1 MSHLAIF
8 ALGPLRIELDGQPIQ
23 TSRHKA
29 LALLVYLAVCQEK
42 QSRAVLSALLWPD
55 YSQEKAFAYL
65 RRALWEL
72 HSLLGD
78 GWLKAD
84 RQEIWLNQQANI
96 FLDVDEFL
104 SHLEV
109 IKQHNHPITTVCHEC
124 LAHLNTAALLY
135 RGDFLAGFSLRDSPG
150 FEDWQLF
157 QCEELRQA
165 YASALQ
171 RLTNLLYQG
180 AAFIQAIAYAQRWL
194 ALDNTNEEAHRLLM
208 KIFGSSGQRYL
219 AIRQYKECERV
230 LQAELGV
237 FPEPMTLD
245 LYESISL
252 GKFAKPTEVLSD
264 RAEMLER
271 QTFEPGPAV
280 RLLEEITPNKDSSL
294 ADNLPTRATVFVGRE
309 KEISCISAMLSDTS
323 CWLLSLL
330 GPGGI
335 GKTRLALE
343 VGRRIS
349 ADFPQGVCFISL
361 SMVEAECSIAP
372 AMARALG
379 LIFRQNGLNPEEQL
393 LNFLSEKRL
402 LLILD
407 SFEQLV
413 PWASWL
419 ERIHAYAPEIK
430 LLVTSRHRLALR
442 GEKVMEVKG
451 LEFPQDQSEITE
463 TVPGEAFRHYS
474 ALELFQQAARRSQVT
489 FQPSAQDISAI
500 IQIARRLEGM
510 PLGLE
515 LAATWLNAI
524 TCQDISA
531 EIIRSLDILES
542 TQRNIT
548 ERQRSIKAVF
558 DHSWKLLSRREQTIL
573 PRLAVFRGSFSH
585 QAAKQVA
592 GASLRDLSGLV
603 DKSLVRRAPNG
614 RFDLHDLLGQYC
626 ARILESDPTDSQ
638 ETRWRHCAFYS
649 TRLSEWNEQLR
660 SVKQGQ
666 VLLEI
671 ETDLENCQAAW
682 EWAVSQAQL
691 AQMEQA
697 IDGLGMYYL
706 RRARFGEG
714 QDIFKK
720 ANHSIRDPA
729 SQVDNQSHPYLSAR
743 LLIWQAAFSMNRET
757 FEEANQLL
765 HESQLILDDP
775 DLDQY
780 KVMPQRIFGL
790 TIQALLANLHY
801 DSASLLVLYD
811 QVFRLSREFTG
822 KVPRCLIFFW
832 RFLMGGGAVS
842 KELYLQIEESLADVR
857 QSGDPFEIGC
867 TLFVL
872 GIAELYHYYRLE
884 KAEPLLT
891 ESCKNF
897 QLVEDPSTQ
906 GMIFMTLG
914 YLLLVQGKF
923 EDYYALKR
931 RELEIYQN
939 LGDSRMVGKAY
950 AEIGEVYC
958 HLGKYHEAED
968 QIRRG
973 LALLKGRSDYEYAL
987 RHRYLGDALL
997 ALGKDVEAREAYQ
1010 LSYQFFQSV
1019 DDKGWMMTALTGL
1032 SRTEY
1037 GLGDRSSA
1045 WRHARQALQLYS
1057 ETRLYTFFVYF
1068 TLADVAILLADGG
1081 ECLRAMELC
1090 NLVTQQGYLAQSQWF
1105 TDLFKKEI
1113 DEAVSRLTKEEQ
1125 AVVKS
1130 SSHTMNLSRFI
1141 DDFLADLLLV

>member
-8 ALGPLRIELDGQPIQ
+8 ALGPLRIELDGQPVQ

-29 LALLVYLAVCQEK
+29 LALLVHLARCPEK
-42 QSRAVLSALLWPD
+42 RSRAVLSALLWPD

-72 HSLLGD
+72 HSLLGE
-78 GWLKAD
+78 GWLEAD

-104 SHLEV
+104 SHLAV
-109 IKQHNHPITTVCHEC
+109 IKQHNHPITTVCQEC
-124 LAHLNTAALLY
+124 LAHLNNVALLY
-135 RGDFLAGFSLRDSPG
+135 RGDFLAGFSLRDCPS
-150 FEDWQLF
+150 FEDWQFF
-157 QCEELRQA
+157 QCQELQQA

-180 AAFIQAIAYAQRWL
+180 GAFTEAIAFARRWL
-194 ALDNTNEEAHRLLM
+194 ALDNFNEEAHRLLM
-208 KIFGSSGQRYL
+208 KIYYRSGQRHL

-237 FPEPMTLD
+237 VPEPMTIA

-252 GKFAKPTEVLSD
+252 GKFAKKSERLSN
-264 RAEMLER
+264 RAKMLEQ
-271 QTFEPGPAV
+271 QTPEPGLTV
-280 RLLEEITPNKDSSL
+280 KLLEEIAPTKESRL
-294 ADNLPTRATVFVGRE
+294 ADYLPTRATVFVGRE
-309 KEISCISAMLSDTS
+309 KEISCISTLLSDPS

-349 ADFPQGVCFISL
+349 ANFPQGVCFISL
-361 SMVEAECSIAP
+361 SMVAAERSIAP
-372 AMARALG
+372 AMARGLG
-379 LIFRQNGLNPEEQL
+379 LIFRQNGLTPEEQL

-413 PWASWL
+413 PWATWL
-419 ERIHAYAPEIK
+419 ERIHAHAPDIK
-430 LLVTSRHRLALR
+430 LLVTSRHRLALQ
-442 GEKVMEVKG
+442 GEKSMEVKG
-451 LEFPQDQSEITE
+451 LDFPKDQAEIIE
-463 TVPGEAFRHYS
+463 TAPDEAFQRFS
-474 ALELFQQAARRSQVT
+474 ALKLFQQAAYRNQVT
-489 FQPSAQDISAI
+489 FQPSAQELTAI

-515 LAATWLNAI
+515 LAATWLNTL
-524 TCQDISA
+524 TCQEIAA
-531 EIIRSLDILES
+531 EINHNLDILES
-542 TQRNIT
+542 TQGNIS

-558 DHSWKLLSRREQTIL
+558 DHSWRLLSRREQTIL
-573 PRLAVFRGSFSH
+573 PRLTVFRGSFSS
-585 QAAKQVA
+585 QAAKQIA
-592 GASLRDLSGLV
+592 GASLHDLSSLV
-603 DKSLVRRAPNG
+603 GKSLVRRAPNG

-626 ARILESDPTDSQ
+626 ARILKRDPSDSQ
-638 ETRWRHCAFYS
+638 ETRRRHCAFYS
-649 TRLSEWNEQLR
+649 ARLIDWNEQLK

-666 VLLEI
+666 VLLDMD
-671 ETDLENCQAAW
+671 TDLENCLAAW
-682 EWAVSQAQL
+682 EWAVSQMHL
-691 AQMEQA
+691 GQMEQA
-697 IDGLGMYYL
+697 VDGLGVFYL
-706 RRARFGEG
+706 RRARFEEG
-714 QDIFKK
+714 QDHFRK
-720 ANHSIRDPA
+720 ANHSIREPV
-729 SQVDNQSHPYLSAR
+729 SRIDNQSRARLSAH
-743 LLIWQAAFSMNRET
+743 LLIWQAAFSMNREL

-775 DLDQY
+775 DLDQQ

-790 TIQALLANLHY
+790 TIQGLLANLRY
-801 DSASLLVLYD
+801 DSGPLLVLFE
-811 QVFRLSREFTG
+811 QVFRLSRLSTG
-822 KVPRCLIFFW
+822 KVPRFSIFFW

-842 KELYLQIEESLADVR
+842 RELYLQIEKSLADVR

-867 TLFVL
+867 TLFIL
-872 GIAELYHYYRLE
+872 GIAELFHYYRLE
-884 KAEPLLT
+884 KAEALLM
-891 ESCKNF
+891 ESCQSF

-906 GMIFMTLG
+906 GMIFMALG

-931 RELEIYQN
+931 RELEIYQD
-939 LGDSRMVGKAY
+939 LGDNRMTGKACI
-950 AEIGEVYC
+950 EIGEVLY
-958 HLGKYHEAED
+958 HLGKYHEAEN
-968 QIRRG
+968 QIREG
-973 LALLKGRSDYEYAL
+973 LALLQGRSDYEYAL

-997 ALGKDVEAREAYQ
+997 VQGKFVEAKQAYQ
-1010 LSYQFFQSV
+1010 LSYHFFQSV

-1057 ETRLYTFFVYF
+1057 EIGLYTFFVYL
-1068 TLADVAILLADGG
+1068 TLADIAILLADAG
-1081 ECLRAMELC
+1081 ERLRAVELY
-1090 NLVTQQGYLAQSQWF
+1090 NLVTQQGYLAQSRWF
-1105 TDLFKKEI
+1105 TDLYAKEI
-1113 DEAVSRLTKEEQ
+1113 EEAVSHLAEEEQ
-1125 AVVKS
+1125 AAVKS
-1130 SSHTMNLSRFI
+1130 SSQAMNLSRLI
-1141 DDFLADLLLV
+1141 DTLLAII